1 MNSTSGECMTPRR
14 TTVLV
19 SVALLFAGMETSIA
33 NAQEIPG
40 PVKAV
45 QLIGLTGVKQN
56 AKGTLKVE
64 NGNLQFVHGKTN
76 ADVTAASI
84 QDVVTGDDTQRSVG
98 GTVGVMSM
106 AAPYGGG
113 RFLSLFRK
121 KIDTLTIQ
129 YRDVDGGLYGAIFTM
144 PVGRSELIKTE
155 LLAQGAHTREPSA
168 VPASSNNSPNK
179 EEKPALS
186 QEHQSAKIKAS
197 AIQVEM
203 IQSDEIKLPAEFQ
216 VALYENLIR
225 QLEKHGKFQHVF
237 RDGDR
242 NAASVGDLVV
252 LHSTVRGFKAGSE
265 RARQVTT
272 VAGATSISVHCQ
284 FTRPDRNTL
293 FEQDAN
299 GKVRFFGGNLKA
311 TYDFAKKA
319 AHIADENFSS
329 PDSK

>member
-1 MNSTSGECMTPRR
+1 MTPRP
-14 TTVLV
+14 TAVLV
-19 SVALLFAGMETSIA
+19 SVALLFAGIETSIG
-33 NAQEIPG
+33 NAQQTPA

-76 ADVTAASI
+76 ADITAASI

-121 KIDTLTIQ
+121 KIDTLTVQ
-129 YRDVDGGLYGAIFTM
+129 YRDVNGGLHGAIFTL
-144 PVGRSELIKTE
+144 PVGAANAIKTQLVSE
-155 LLAQGAHTREPSA
+155 GAHAIPAGEPTTA
-168 VPASSNNSPNK
+168 ASSSK
-179 EEKPALS
+179 EQNTPQSA
-186 QEHQSAKIKAS
+186 EHLSAKIKAS

-203 IQSDEIKLPAEFQ
+203 VQSNEIRLPAEFQ
-216 VALYENLIR
+216 IALYENLVQQI
-225 QLEKHGKFQHVF
+225 EKRRTFQHVY

-242 NAASVGDLVV
+242 TAATAPDLVV

-272 VAGATSISVHCQ
+272 VAGATSITVHCQ
-284 FTRPDRNTL
+284 FTSPDAKPLLAR
-293 FEQDAN
+293 DVN

-319 AHIADENFSS
+319 AHAAHENFSS
-329 PDSK
+329 PEGK

>member
-1 MNSTSGECMTPRR
+1 MAPRR
-14 TTVLV
+14 TAVFV
-19 SVALLFAGMETSIA
+19 SVALLVAAIGTSVG
-33 NAQEIPG
+33 NAQETPA

-56 AKGTLKVE
+56 AKGALKVE

-76 ADVTAASI
+76 ADITAASI

-129 YRDVDGGLYGAIFTM
+129 YREVGGALHGAIFTM
-144 PVGRSELIKTE
+144 PVAAANAIKTE
-155 LLAQGAHTREPSA
+155 LISGGAHTTTTGQPPTDG
-168 VPASSNNSPNK
+168 PASNEQN
-179 EEKPALS
+179 AL
-186 QEHQSAKIKAS
+186 QFPEHLSGKISAS

-216 VALYENLIR
+216 TALYENLIH
-225 QLEKHGKFQHVF
+225 QIEKQGKFQHVY

-242 NAASVGDLVV
+242 TAASAPDLVV

-272 VAGATSISVHCQ
+272 VAGATSITVHCQ
-284 FTRPDRNTL
+284 FTSL
-293 FEQDAN
+293 DAKPLLARDVN
-299 GKVRFFGGNLKA
+299 GEVRFFGGNLRA

-319 AHIADENFSS
+319 AHVAHENFAA
-329 PDSK
+329 PDHRP

>member
-1 MNSTSGECMTPRR
+1 MALRR
-14 TTVLV
+14 AAVLAAVVLV
-19 SVALLFAGMETSIA
+19 FAGIVISIG
-33 NAQEIPG
+33 NAQEISA

-45 QLIGLTGVKQN
+45 QLIGLIGVKQN

-64 NGNLQFVHGKTN
+64 NGNLQFVHGK
-76 ADVTAASI
+76 AKSDVNAASI

-121 KIDTLTIQ
+121 KIDTLTVQ
-129 YRDVDGGLYGAIFTM
+129 YRDVDGGLHGAIFTM
-144 PVGRSELIKTE
+144 PVGTANAIKAELVSE
-155 LLAQGAHTREPSA
+155 GAHTRSTEELNTA
-168 VPASSNNSPNK
+168 ASSSK
-179 EEKPALS
+179 EQNRPQSL
-186 QEHQSAKIKAS
+186 EHQSAKIKAS

-216 VALYENLIR
+216 IALYENLVR
-225 QLEKHGKFQHVF
+225 QIEKQGTFQRVY

-242 NAASVGDLVV
+242 TASSVADLVV

-272 VAGATSISVHCQ
+272 VAGATSITVHCQ
-284 FTRPDRNTL
+284 FTSPDAKPLLER
-293 FEQDAN
+293 DVN

-319 AHIADENFSS
+319 AHAVHENFS
-329 PDSK
+329 PPEGK

>member
-1 MNSTSGECMTPRR
+1 MTPRR
-14 TTVLV
+14 TTVLIAFV
-19 SVALLFAGMETSIA
+19 LLFAGMVTSIG
-33 NAQEIPG
+33 NAQETQLPM
-40 PVKAV
+40 KAV

-76 ADVTAASI
+76 ADINAASI

-129 YRDVDGGLYGAIFTM
+129 YRDVGGARHGAIFTL
-144 PVGRSELIKTE
+144 PVGAANAIKTE
-155 LLAQGAHTREPSA
+155 LVSGGAHTTPAGEPTTA
-168 VPASSNNSPNK
+168 APSSNERNAPQSP
-179 EEKPALS
+179 
-186 QEHQSAKIKAS
+186 EHLSAKIKAS

-216 VALYENLIR
+216 IALYENLVHQI
-225 QLEKHGKFQHVF
+225 EKQRTFQHVY

-242 NAASVGDLVV
+242 TAATAPDLVV

-272 VAGATSISVHCQ
+272 VAGATSITVHCQ
-284 FTRPDRNTL
+284 FTGPDAKPLLER
-293 FEQDAN
+293 DVS

-319 AHIADENFSS
+319 AHAAHENFSS
-329 PDSK
+329 PDGK